1 MLAVTVRN
9 MKSLTEEDTLQTK
22 KMERVTLVVKGL

>member
-1 MLAVTVRN
+1 VLAVTVRN